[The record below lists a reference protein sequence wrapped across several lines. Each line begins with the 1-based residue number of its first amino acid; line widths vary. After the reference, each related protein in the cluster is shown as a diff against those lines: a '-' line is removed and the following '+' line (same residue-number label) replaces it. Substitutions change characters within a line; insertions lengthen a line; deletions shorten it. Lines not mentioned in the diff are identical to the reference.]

1 MGLSKIRKDGQD
13 NLKNCVR
20 INLAVESFRKI
31 GANVLFQGFGRLI
44 TAGASLLVTILVA
57 QSFGPASLGDLT
69 KVLSFVALFYL
80 VADFGFNA
88 IVVKDACTQEE
99 KTTFFLSNLFSLR
112 IFVSFAL
119 IILVFLITFALP
131 FNLEKNTGFSPQIKI
146 GIAIASLTI
155 LAQAILTS
163 ANALFQIRM
172 RYDRSTVA
180 LFFGSLVTVFLAFLF
195 INYAFFSWPKAL
207 LPIILAYVV
216 GGAISSFLAVSFVK
230 SQLSGFKLKFNFDY
244 WLNLLKRTWPI
255 GLTLVFNLIYFRVD
269 MFILA
274 LTRTS
279 TEVGLYSLSYKIFD
293 LSLVFPIFLIN
304 ASYPTMVESSAKG
317 LKDLLQFSKKIFG
330 VLFVVS
336 SFGLALIFT
345 LAPQV
350 VTLIGGEGFGGSIS
364 SLRILVLG
372 LPVFYLTAL
381 LMWLLIVFE
390 KQKDLIII
398 YGSGAV
404 LNVVLNLVFIPQ
416 FGYLAAAAT
425 TGISE
430 LFILLAS
437 SIIVFKHLKRT

>member
-1 MGLSKIRKDGQD
+1 M
-13 NLKNCVR
+13 
-20 INLAVESFRKI
+20 ESFKKI

-57 QSFGPASLGDLT
+57 QTFGPASLGDLT

-88 IVVKDACTQEE
+88 IIVKDACSEE
-99 KTTFFLSNLFSLR
+99 ERTSFYLSNLFSLR
-112 IFVSFAL
+112 IFVSIL
-119 IILVFLITFALP
+119 LVILVFLITLVLP
-131 FNLEKNTGFSPQIKI
+131 FNLEKNTGFSPQVKI
-146 GIAIASLTI
+146 GIIAASFTI

-163 ANALFQIRM
+163 SNALFQLRM

-180 LFFGSLVTVFLAFLF
+180 LFFGSLATVFLTFVFL
-195 INYAFFSWPKAL
+195 NYAFFSWPKAL
-207 LPIILAYVV
+207 LPIIVAYIA

-230 SQLSGFKLKFNFDY
+230 NQLSDFGLKFNFDF
-244 WLNLLKRTWPI
+244 WLGLLKRTWPI

-274 LTRTS
+274 LVRSS

-304 ASYPTMVESSAKG
+304 ASYPTMVESSTKG
-317 LKDLLQFSKKIFG
+317 LKELVEFSKKIFG
-330 VLFVVS
+330 ILLVVS
-336 SFGLALIFT
+336 TLALAFIFA

-350 VTLIGGEGFGGSIS
+350 ITIIGGEGFGGSAI

-372 LPVFYLTAL
+372 LPVFYLTSL

-390 KQKDLIII
+390 KQKTLIII
-398 YGSGAV
+398 YSSGAV
-404 LNVVLNLVFIPQ
+404 LNIVLNLIFIPK
-416 FGYLAAAAT
+416 FGYLAAATT

-437 SIIVFKHLKRT
+437 SVIVLGHFKKT